1 MSTLRGNSGSNSNE
15 DIFSKIE
22 SSNWVAQVGWD
33 DLAVS
38 YNDVVSIISKANA
51 SISLPDY
58 LFCRLKLEHI
68 SSSSG
73 WIYRAYCPFHKDGN
87 ERTPSFFVNSV
98 YNRFYCQAC
107 GITGGIVEYISR
119 MYGRPP
125 CIVGE
130 HILNCALGKVEI
142 ESERAKKIR
151 EKKLLDA
158 SVLNIS
164 NMHRKFIRDNINDEN
179 ALEYATKI
187 MKGMDRVIEKNPNGF
202 EKSINDISIQ
212 FENYLLKYRKEKCER

>member
-1 MSTLRGNSGSNSNE
+1 MAE
-15 DIFSKIE
+15 
-22 SSNWVAQVGWD
+22 
-33 DLAVS
+33 
-38 YNDVVSIISKANA
+38 NA
-51 SISLPDY
+51 
-58 LFCRLKLEHI
+58 
-68 SSSSG
+68 
-73 WIYRAYCPFHKDGN
+73 
-87 ERTPSFFVNSV
+87 TPM
-98 YNRFYCQAC
+98 A
-107 GITGGIVEYISR
+107 
-119 MYGRPP
+119 
-125 CIVGE
+125 
-130 HILNCALGKVEI
+130 A